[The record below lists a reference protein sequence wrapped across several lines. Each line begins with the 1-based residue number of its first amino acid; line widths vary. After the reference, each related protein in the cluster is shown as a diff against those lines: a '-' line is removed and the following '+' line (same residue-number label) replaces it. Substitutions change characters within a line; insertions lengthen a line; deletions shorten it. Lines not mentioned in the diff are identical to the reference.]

1 MSIILYNIR
10 HRGPFEYDKF
20 VLNILQVSNETKRLL
35 KNFNAAADSKIP
47 KKQKAID
54 ELLAS
59 LSGEKGVL
67 QNIMSMQEQIT

>member
-1 MSIILYNIR
+1 MSMILYNIR

-20 VLNILQVSNETKRLL
+20 ALNILQVSNETKRLL

>member
-1 MSIILYNIR
+1 MSMILYNIR

-54 ELLAS
+54 GLLAS

>member
-1 MSIILYNIR
+1 MSMILYNIR

-67 QNIMSMQEQIT
+67 QDIMSMQEQIT

>member
-1 MSIILYNIR
+1 MSMILYNIR

-59 LSGEKGVL
+59 LSDEKGVL
-67 QNIMSMQEQIT
+67 QNIMSMQEQIA

>member
-1 MSIILYNIR
+1 MSMILYDIR

>member
-1 MSIILYNIR
+1 MSMILYNIR

>member
-1 MSIILYNIR
+1 MSMILYNIR

-35 KNFNAAADSKIP
+35 KNFSAATDSKIP

>member
-1 MSIILYNIR
+1 MILYNIR

>member
-1 MSIILYNIR
+1 MSMILYNIR

-67 QNIMSMQEQIT
+67 QNIMSTQEQIT